1 MFPVHLR
8 TTAAGFALALG
19 VCAAL
24 FPSHDASAAPAGS
37 ATDARTTQAVSTSA
51 MVRTSSDLPAVGPF
65 TEPGFAATCTWH
77 NFGEGEKPPL
87 WLMFTN
93 PLCVEYSKRDI
104 TFDDGGALR
113 FLVAEPSRF
122 AITMLT
128 CRYYQKDHWSV
139 QATNGAVPYVAWDG
153 QYWWD
158 KTGRR
163 AGARLNH
170 FSING
175 QTVGIGD
182 AVAALRASNFDNL
195 ADALSEYGQ
204 EAGET
209 GLTVALPFDL
219 GCALIG

>member
-1 MFPVHLR
+1 MSLLYLR
-8 TTAAGFALALG
+8 TTAAGFALVLG

-24 FPSHDASAAPAGS
+24 LPGKNASAAPAES
-37 ATDARTTQAVSTSA
+37 AAAVSAARAVTTSA
-51 MVRTSSDLPAVGPF
+51 VQTSSAVPPVGPF
-65 TEPGFAATCTWH
+65 AEPEFAGTCTWH
-77 NFGEGEKPPL
+77 EFGEGEQPPL
-87 WLMFTN
+87 WLMFMN

-128 CRYYQKDHWSV
+128 CRYYQRDHWSV

-158 KTGRR
+158 KTNQR
-163 AGARLNH
+163 AGARLSH
-170 FSING
+170 FSVSG
-175 QTVGIGD
+175 RTVGIGD
-182 AVAALRASNFDNL
+182 AIAVLRSANFDEL
-195 ADALSEYGQ
+195 ADALSDYGQ

>member
-1 MFPVHLR
+1 MSLLYLR
-8 TTAAGFALALG
+8 TTAAGFALVLG

-24 FPSHDASAAPAGS
+24 LPGKNASAAPAES
-37 ATDARTTQAVSTSA
+37 AAAVSAARAVTTSA
-51 MVRTSSDLPAVGPF
+51 VQASSAVPPVGPF
-65 TEPGFAATCTWH
+65 AEPEFAGTCTWH
-77 NFGEGEKPPL
+77 EFGEGEQPPL
-87 WLMFTN
+87 WLMFMN
-93 PLCVEYSKRDI
+93 PLCVEYNKRDI

-128 CRYYQKDHWSV
+128 CRYYQRDHWSV

-158 KTGRR
+158 KTNQR
-163 AGARLNH
+163 AGARLSH
-170 FSING
+170 FSVNG
-175 QTVGIGD
+175 RTVGIGD
-182 AVAALRASNFDNL
+182 AIAVLRSANFDEL
-195 ADALSEYGQ
+195 ADVLSGYGQ

>member
-8 TTAAGFALALG
+8 TTAAGFAMALG

-24 FPSHDASAAPAGS
+24 LPSHDASAAPAES
-37 ATDARTTQAVSTSA
+37 PTAVRAARTVSTSA
-51 MVRTSSDLPAVGPF
+51 IQSASDVPPVGPF

-77 NFGEGEKPPL
+77 NFGEGEQPPL
-87 WLMFTN
+87 WLMFEN

-128 CRYYQKDHWSV
+128 CHYYQKDHWSV
-139 QATNGAVPYVAWDG
+139 QATNGAVPYVTWDG

-158 KTGRR
+158 KTDRR
-163 AGARLNH
+163 AGARLTH
-170 FSING
+170 FSVNG

-195 ADALSEYGQ
+195 ADALSDYGQ

-209 GLTVALPFDL
+209 GLTVALPSDL

>member
-1 MFPVHLR
+1 VSSLR
-8 TTAAGFALALG
+8 LRVKVVGFAAVLGLCAGFLSCGSALA
-19 VCAAL
+19 A
-24 FPSHDASAAPAGS
+24 PSGSAVSGGASRTAVASAAPRD
-37 ATDARTTQAVSTSA
+37 TV
-51 MVRTSSDLPAVGPF
+51 VPPVGPF
-65 TEPGFAATCTWH
+65 AEPGFAATCTWH
-77 NFGEGEKPPL
+77 SFGEGEQPPL
-87 WLMFTN
+87 SLMFTD

-113 FLVAEPSRF
+113 FLAAEPSRF
-122 AITMLT
+122 AVTMLT
-128 CRYYQKDHWSV
+128 CHYYQKDHWSV
-139 QATNGAVPYVAWDG
+139 QATSGAVPYVTWDG

-158 KTGRR
+158 RTDQR

-182 AVAALRASNFDNL
+182 AVAALRAAGFNDV
-195 ADALSEYGQ
+195 ADALSDYGQ

-219 GCALIG
+219 ACALAG